1 MSRLRFLLLLWVFFL
16 PGIKVYGSSE
26 TSASVDR
33 MSFNAHWNTPIESM
47 NGTLN
52 LADDYYLT
60 DGTPVTDRNYGE
72 MNNGVLDVTR
82 PNAAHFANRDPRL
95 YSTLFVRGM
104 SWNGKGGEGNWYG
117 GAAASLSMVYVMKYF
132 DPKDTGNSWNNGQDF
147 YVVRYNISIGDGI
160 RPKET
165 RAGMFSPSI
174 HVAGPAKH
182 VLVEHNIIHA
192 NAKLAAN
199 VDRTM
204 ITSDSWDGL
213 ADDTFFKQNTFY
225 AAEASRFSMTSS
237 TNNLFDGNWYIG
249 TYQQLPADE
258 KAHTVSETYQ
268 KEVLDVDRNG
278 YEGLLMNNRM
288 VCGVKGYFVDK
299 EAIESFFDRCR

>member
-1 MSRLRFLLLLWVFFL
+1 MSRLGFLLLLWVFFL

-72 MNNGVLDVTR
+72 MNNGALDVTR

-132 DPKDTGNSWNNGQDF
+132 DPKDTGNSWDNGQDF

-192 NAKLAAN
+192 NAKPAAN

-204 ITSDSWDGL
+204 ITSDSWDGF

-225 AAEASRFSMTSS
+225 AAEASRFSMISS
-237 TNNLFDGNWYIG
+237 TNNLFDGNWY
-249 TYQQLPADE
+249 LPAI
-258 KAHTVSETYQ
+258 A
-268 KEVLDVDRNG
+268 
-278 YEGLLMNNRM
+278 
-288 VCGVKGYFVDK
+288 C
-299 EAIESFFDRCR
+299 

>member
-1 MSRLRFLLLLWVFFL
+1 MSRLGFLLLLWVFFL

-132 DPKDTGNSWNNGQDF
+132 DPKDTGNSWNNGRTSTW
-147 YVVRYNISIGDGI
+147 YAIISVSAMVFV
-160 RPKET
+160 PKKPVQGCFR
-165 RAGMFSPSI
+165 RAYMLP
-174 HVAGPAKH
+174 
-182 VLVEHNIIHA
+182 VL
-192 NAKLAAN
+192 
-199 VDRTM
+199 
-204 ITSDSWDGL
+204 
-213 ADDTFFKQNTFY
+213 
-225 AAEASRFSMTSS
+225 
-237 TNNLFDGNWYIG
+237 
-249 TYQQLPADE
+249 
-258 KAHTVSETYQ
+258 
-268 KEVLDVDRNG
+268 RN
-278 YEGLLMNNRM
+278 M
-288 VCGVKGYFVDK
+288 CW
-299 EAIESFFDRCR
+299 

>member
-1 MSRLRFLLLLWVFFL
+1 MSRLGFLLLLWVFFL

-132 DPKDTGNSWNNGQDF
+132 DPKDTGNSWNNG
-147 YVVRYNISIGDGI
+147 
-160 RPKET
+160 
-165 RAGMFSPSI
+165 
-174 HVAGPAKH
+174 
-182 VLVEHNIIHA
+182 
-192 NAKLAAN
+192 
-199 VDRTM
+199 
-204 ITSDSWDGL
+204 
-213 ADDTFFKQNTFY
+213 
-225 AAEASRFSMTSS
+225 
-237 TNNLFDGNWYIG
+237 
-249 TYQQLPADE
+249 
-258 KAHTVSETYQ
+258 
-268 KEVLDVDRNG
+268 
-278 YEGLLMNNRM
+278 
-288 VCGVKGYFVDK
+288 
-299 EAIESFFDRCR
+299 

>member
-1 MSRLRFLLLLWVFFL
+1 
-16 PGIKVYGSSE
+16 
-26 TSASVDR
+26 
-33 MSFNAHWNTPIESM
+33 
-47 NGTLN
+47 
-52 LADDYYLT
+52 
-60 DGTPVTDRNYGE
+60 
-72 MNNGVLDVTR
+72 
-82 PNAAHFANRDPRL
+82 
-95 YSTLFVRGM
+95 
-104 SWNGKGGEGNWYG
+104 
-117 GAAASLSMVYVMKYF
+117 MKYF
-132 DPKDTGNSWNNGQDF
+132 DPKDTGNSWDNGQDF

-182 VLVEHNIIHA
+182 TLVEHNIIHA

-225 AAEASRFSMTSS
+225 AAESSRFSMISS